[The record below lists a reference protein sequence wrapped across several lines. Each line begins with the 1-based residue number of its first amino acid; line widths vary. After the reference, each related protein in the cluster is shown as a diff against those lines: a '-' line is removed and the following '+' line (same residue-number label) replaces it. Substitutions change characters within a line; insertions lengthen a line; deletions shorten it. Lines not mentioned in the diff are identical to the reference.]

1 MRKGAE
7 MKTIGRTI
15 AVAAFLGL
23 AVSSGAAEEYTKG
36 VVQKVDAKLNKLT
49 IKHEELKNLDMPAM
63 TMVFAVADP
72 AMITEVQEGS
82 AVEFVA
88 ERQRGKLTVVDIK

>member
-1 MRKGAE
+1 
-7 MKTIGRTI
+7 MKTIGRMI

-23 AVSSGAAEEYTKG
+23 TVSAGVAAEYTKG

-63 TMVFAVADP
+63 TMVFVVADP
-72 AMITEVQEGS
+72 GMIAEVQEGD
-82 AVEFVA
+82 AVEFVV
-88 ERQRGKLTVVDIK
+88 ERLRGKLTIVELK